1 MSLAVKNL
9 DYEIGNERILDQIS
23 LEIKEG
29 EFVGLVGPNGCGKST
44 LLKHIYRTYKPK
56 GQTVF
61 LDGKDIMD
69 LSAKKLAGELAVMA
83 QENQLEFDFTVRDMV
98 MFGRYAHKKF
108 LEGDTAK
115 DRELCEKCLREVG
128 LSGYETRSYLSLSGG
143 EKQRVLLARVLMQE
157 SRYIVLDEPT
167 NHLDID
173 SKEILERAV
182 NHFEGTVLYV
192 SHDRYFINRTATRI
206 LDLTQKQLVNYIG
219 NYDYYL
225 EKKEANELAQLTA
238 PVIDTAGQP
247 ADTASDSKLTW
258 QQQKEEQARLRKK
271 QNALNKVEKEIAEL
285 EEKNE
290 SLGEQLSD
298 PKNGTDIA
306 LLQKLASEK
315 EANDERLLVLM
326 EEWENLAEN

>member
-128 LSGYETRSYLSLSGG
+128 LSGYEIRSYLSLSGG

-167 NHLDID
+167 NHLDVSYQYQIMD
-173 SKEILERAV
+173 ILRNQDVTVFSSIHDLNLAALYCDRIIFLYQGKIVDRGTPEEVLTKENIRK
-182 NHFEGTVLYV
+182 
-192 SHDRYFINRTATRI
+192 YFGIEAQVTRNAATGKMQI
-206 LDLTQKQLVNYIG
+206 
-219 NYDYYL
+219 YYL
-225 EKKEANELAQLTA
+225 PGWVKEK
-238 PVIDTAGQP
+238 G
-247 ADTASDSKLTW
+247 
-258 QQQKEEQARLRKK
+258 
-271 QNALNKVEKEIAEL
+271 
-285 EEKNE
+285 
-290 SLGEQLSD
+290 
-298 PKNGTDIA
+298 
-306 LLQKLASEK
+306 
-315 EANDERLLVLM
+315 
-326 EEWENLAEN
+326 